1 MEGNTGVLRICAIVF
16 VTVLCRQAVCQ
27 RTPSPPG
34 DFRFTRKEY
43 NATIME
49 NSQAK
54 TYVKSRQKMGIYIT
68 SDLSASVKYSIVDG
82 DPLQLFKAEQHLVG
96 DFFFLRIRTKGG
108 NTYVLNREVTDS
120 YKLRVKA
127 EVRKTNSRKLEFWVD
142 VFLAVQDMNDLRPL
156 FSPTSYYIS
165 VSEDTQIRS
174 SIAQVTATDADI
186 GTNGEFYYS
195 FSQETDTFAIHP
207 ASGVVSLT
215 RQLDY
220 NQTPRYELTI
230 IAEDRGLHPGG
241 SGFSSTSRLQITV
254 VQDNLH
260 APEILVRTLP
270 MVVEHNAEPLT
281 YAVITVSDKDSGRN
295 GNIQGLEII
304 KGNEDG
310 KFEIQTGGKQN
321 EFAIKVLQ
329 TLDRETTP
337 NGYNLTLRAS
347 DKGQP
352 PKFSEK
358 VLFVQLM
365 DTNDH
370 APVFSQTRYEVTV
383 SEFAPVNTPVVM
395 VQATDPD
402 TGRNAEIVYDIQRG
416 NNKLRF
422 GINSRTGLIY
432 TKGELHR
439 EERASYELTVV
450 ATDRANPSNRKRNS
464 AVVVINIEDANDH
477 DPVFNDSKLSANIN
491 ENEKAGTWVLEVS
504 AYDLDAGENGYLTYS
519 LANVNPVPFE
529 IDHFNGWITTTKEL
543 DYEMMPQK
551 YMLRVRASDWGSP
564 YRRETEMTIPVKL
577 QNMNDN
583 TPQFEKV
590 KCEGTL
596 SRDAPIGQRV
606 HTLSAIDDDPADYV
620 RYEILSG
627 NENGLFELNPT
638 SGDLTL
644 ARKIGQFE
652 PSFISLKVTATDGD
666 NQASPVYLN
675 MTVTNSMQGNDY
687 INLQCQSTGV
697 AQEHMRKVQQKSRIN
712 ALEEDETM
720 HFSDIHTVNLHAPE
734 IDSGIP
740 REIDIGE
747 DSSVGTVLATVNA
760 RDSDTGYN
768 GMVVYVIAEGNT
780 DSCFTIG
787 MQSGEL
793 SILSPLDRERTESYI
808 LNITATDLGKPS
820 KGAWKRITI
829 NVMDA
834 NDNKPRFSQDKYEET
849 VDENIDI
856 GSTILQ
862 VYASDPDSGSAG
874 AVRYS
879 LLTGTEKFSIN
890 EKSGVIKTTAALD
903 REEAAVH
910 SLRIQARDQ
919 DESYPLSSVVTVT
932 VTLQDLN
939 DNAPKF
945 IPENYKVKVR
955 EDLPKGAVILMLEA
969 QDPDEGRGG
978 EIRYSLQDGDEG
990 KFDVDRLTGVIRL
1003 VGMLDFEDRQVYN
1016 ITARAKDKGSPQLT
1030 STCKIEVEVIDINEN
1045 LYAPEFPSFVSNG
1058 TVYENEEVGTEVLR
1072 VVATDLDSGNDGKVV
1087 YSIRDGSGLGRFVID
1102 DEGIIRTAEVLD
1114 RETESR
1120 YWLTVYAQDRAAVPL
1135 YNIIEVY
1142 IEVLDVNDNAPLTEF
1157 PIYYPSIDEG
1167 SGSGKSVIQ
1176 VRASDP
1182 DEDGTQKLTFRI
1194 TSGNPQGFFQI
1205 NQNSGLI
1212 TTTSRR
1218 LDREQQAEHILEI
1231 SVSDNGSPPQVSTTH
1246 VVVTVADVND
1256 NSPDFGTNTIRIRVP
1271 ERPRTNEKGDIYRV
1285 VASDDDVGPNG
1296 DLAYSIKGGNEK
1308 GRFTIDPTNGM
1319 ISTRKPLVD
1328 GQQYNLKI
1336 QAVDHGRPQRKSKVI
1351 VVIDVVPLPPET
1363 PLGPTLKSPEP
1374 EYNYKMIQEDW
1385 KVKEW
1390 ITVVEAEDPDSPDL
1404 WYNIIGGNVGE
1415 KFTIADDGILKLAK
1429 KLDWEERNKYNLTVE
1444 VTDGHKS
1451 ATKQILLSVIDL
1463 NDNRPQF
1470 AQKKYEVEI
1479 PEEAPIDTLV
1489 TRVTASDVD
1498 ENSRLFYSIDSST
1511 DPVSMQKFRINPR
1524 TGEIYTAS
1532 PLDHETKDQHIL
1544 TIMAKDQ
1551 DVSVMRNFVRVV
1563 INVKDSND
1571 HRPIFSAQEYTGGV
1585 YETAAYG
1592 TSVVQV
1598 VATDRD
1604 RGANSELTYT
1614 IETGNVGN
1622 VFSIDET
1629 LGIIMVSKQLDRSAL
1644 SQYHLTVKVR
1654 DNGNPPLS
1662 STVPIHIGV
1671 TISNNAPPKFD
1682 AKEYAIE
1689 VSENARL
1696 GSLIVMLGA
1705 TSRSSVTY
1713 EIIGGNT
1720 DGSFDVNPNSGVITC
1735 KKQLDYERQ
1744 TSYNL
1749 TVQATNMV
1757 SLSSTAT
1764 VLVHIADE
1772 NDNPPVFSQSEYIGS
1787 ISEAA
1792 TIGSVVLD
1800 VNNIPLVIAAT
1811 DADNE
1816 LNSLLVYEIIES
1828 AAQKYFS
1835 IDSNTGALRTIRTLD
1850 HEDIAEFRFTVQ
1862 VSDTGNPPLK
1872 AENPANVTIKV
1883 LDVND
1888 SPPTCT
1894 QDIYEATLLLPTY
1907 KDVAIVTVE
1916 AEDADTEANTQLS
1929 YVLTMGNEDKK
1940 FSINKDTGVITIV
1953 NTTGLFDRYELS
1965 VRVGDGK
1972 FHTSCIIRI
1981 EVKRTVMSGLR
1992 FTEESY
1998 FSEVTEN
2005 STEVKT
2011 VAIVTAVGNLLNEPL
2026 EYKILNPNNMFEVSP
2041 TSGVLRTLGIPFDR
2055 EEKEKY
2061 EIVIEVR
2068 DKRSTP
2074 RVAHVVVFVTIADIN
2089 DNAPVFVNLPYYSV
2103 VQVDAEPG
2111 TPVRTVTAVD
2121 KDAGK
2126 NSEIRYSLDSGAH
2139 KRFRINRKT
2148 GQIMVKQ
2155 PLEKDDTNKEYH
2167 LLIIAEDKGNPPLSA
2182 RIEVPVTVMN
2192 KAMPVFEKPF
2202 YAVSIPENIQLHT
2215 PVINIKAASP
2225 DGLKLIYSITDGDP
2239 FNQFNIDFDT
2249 GVINV
2254 VGSLDYETKQNF
2266 RLTVRAT
2273 DSRSGVDAEV
2283 VVDITVQD
2291 INDVAPVFEKPS
2303 YEATL
2308 SEAAAIGTTVIKV
2321 SATDL
2326 DSGVN
2331 QLMYYQIL
2339 QDEANSTD
2347 YFHIDTSSG
2356 LILTARN
2363 LDHEKIEKHDFTV
2376 RVSDGGMPSLSSE
2389 VHVIV
2394 TVLDLND
2401 NAPQFDQPSYDCM
2414 ISELAPRGHFVTKVS
2429 ASDADSTDNNRLVY
2443 AIVSGNEQM
2452 NFVIDPKTGIVSMS
2466 NLRKRELDPTYT
2478 LNVSVSD
2485 GVFTSSARVAVVV
2498 QSANTHSPVFSQ
2510 LNYAVSFDENNPRG
2524 TYVVMVTATD
2534 EDAGAYGEIS
2544 YSIASEKINQLF
2556 EIDADTGQ
2564 IYSKMA
2570 LDREDENQRM
2580 IIVPVVASDQGGR
2593 VSFCNVTVT
2602 LTDKN
2607 DNTPQFEL
2615 ASYQANIPTDAEEGA
2630 EVIQVN
2636 AIDQDIGTNSDI
2648 AYSLYDDSDTT
2659 AAVVKLF
2666 SVHSETGMI
2675 TTRQKLTGKEGK
2687 AFQFFVQATDGGNP
2701 TRTSSAPVE
2710 ILILGPDDI
2719 PPYFDPTVQHLYF
2732 VSEEMPVD
2740 SEVATVVADTNDT
2753 VKYSIVEADGP
2764 NSNKDNTFRI
2774 DSENGVIY
2782 VNKEL
2787 DTETTAWYSLKVQ
2800 AETLSSPP
2808 LLAFA
2813 DVSIQVKD
2821 ANDNKPKFD
2830 SKPYKITLPENAS
2843 VGTSVIQVHAFDPD
2857 QGANGEIVYGFAS
2870 DSNADEM
2877 SDFFTIDSESGWVT
2891 TLVPLDREM
2900 MSSYAFGVTATDKG
2914 EPKQLKDTTL
2924 VHVTVADVN
2933 DSPPTFRSST
2943 YNGQVREDALPGTIV
2958 ITVSTRD
2965 ADIGD
2970 NTIPTYYI
2978 TGGDPQ
2984 GQFNIERKTG
2994 KVYVNGPLD
3003 RETKQL
3009 YVLNITATD
3018 GAFTAMATVNIDVQD
3033 VNDNSPIC
3041 EQSRYTAS
3049 ISEDITPQTFVM
3061 EVLARDPDQGIHS
3074 QITYSLDGVG
3084 ADKFLLD
3091 KDTGVLMTG
3100 APLDREETPVY
3111 TLGVT
3116 AKDGGGKS
3124 CYTELTINLIDVN
3137 DNPPKFEKQQYLVPV
3152 YENTAVNTLLTRVQ
3166 ATDPDMGLNRKV
3178 MYSFVDSANGQFQV
3192 DENSGIVS
3200 LAKALDREAQASF
3213 NLTIRATD
3221 EGAPRRSS
3229 TSYLIISVLDI
3240 NDNPPEFEFA
3250 EYAKNVSESTPIGS
3264 QIINVYAVSKDVG
3277 PNAEITYEIISGNEH
3292 GKFEIGSYSGKIT
3305 IVNTLDYEA
3314 SQGYYLTVKAS
3325 DGGMPTL
3332 SDITTVSINV
3342 TDVNDNAPEFSMPMY
3357 SASISEDAHTGDS
3370 VIQVM
3375 ATDRDSPPNAQVTYT
3390 IVRGDS
3396 KGQFN
3401 IAPKLGIVTVSGAL
3415 DREEIQAYSLTVRAK
3430 DSGASPR
3437 YMDVVV
3443 NVDVL
3448 DINDSPPQ
3456 FSQANYS
3463 VFVQESKP
3471 IGTSILMFTV
3481 KDFDAP
3487 QNGPPYTFSIIS
3499 GNQGNEFHIDRSGI
3513 LRTSVV
3519 FQSDMRRKYNLQVR
3533 VADAG
3538 TPSLYGYTN
3547 VVVEVIEESMYP
3559 PVVTPHQISISSFRD
3574 DFPGGVIGKLHATDN
3589 DMYDKLTYSL
3599 VSNNKRLFGV
3609 NPNDGKIIAQPG
3621 LDVGEYI
3628 LNISVSDG
3636 KFITAGEV
3644 SVTVKLVTD
3653 EMLRNSVTV
3662 RFANIQPEEFLSSY
3676 QKEFFRTLR
3685 RLLKVKNKNIIVVS
3699 MQPVDGN
3706 LDVLFCIE
3714 TTTKGSQKEDYY
3726 KATALRR
3733 ELNQTVMDI
3742 QQNVGLSVLQI
3753 ISDSCSHNKCPVGA
3767 CRDILNL
3774 DIHAI
3779 AAISTAKISFVS
3791 PRHMRDYE
3799 CKCPGGLIGKDCNPC
3814 NSNPC
3819 PRYKMCLQD
3828 PKSIEGFECVCPDGT
3843 SPPNCNQLPFDDKGP
3858 MTFGGNSYIRYTL
3871 ANSVDQMSTQLS
3883 LAILPRSPN
3892 GKIMYARGE
3901 YDYSI
3906 LELINGYLQYRFN
3919 CGSGEGKVTMEF
3931 GGSEVTDG
3939 KWHYVEVSRNG
3950 AYAELKLD
3958 HKYIARGS
3966 AAGEN
3971 KILNLDDN
3979 DIYFGAEVAN
3989 RLRKKRAAVVSNG
4002 FLGCMDDMMLNGER
4016 LPRAGAN
4023 SVATLRDMTDV
4034 DFNCNDGMETL
4045 GVCGSNPCMNGGSCA
4060 VVSPSNRYICNC
4072 LPRFSGDNCQI
4083 DTQPCNSNPCKN
4095 GARCKN
4101 LLNDFKCEC
4110 QREWYG
4116 KRCEHSTSCNCFNGA
4131 TCLDTPSGKTCS
4143 CPDNFTGEKCQEDVN
4158 ECSRNPCQNGATCHN
4173 TEGSYFC
4180 NCTANTNG
4188 LHCENIIEM
4197 IMPKI
4202 ESNSINIGLEE
4213 IIGIIC
4219 CIIFLLLLVIIFV
4232 MVRRCRQRRK
4242 RNPHMSDIV
4251 ATGGD
4256 PNGIMMTEKRDD
4268 YHRDAK
4274 MVHIDTNLDDY
4285 RPPLPARPISYTPS
4299 LCGNSLNNLSDG
4311 AMGAEVEPV
4320 FSSSTDMLA
4329 VRNKNP
4335 AIVCSVAPTLPPPPP
4350 SNSASDSDSIQKPA
4364 WEFECP
4370 NVVEGYVESKVN
4382 DADAVMNNIAN
4393 DEMQVYRNEGGSMTD
4408 MVSLSSLPSESCD
4421 EDNMPGYHWD
4431 CSDWMPSSNL
4441 PNITEVPMCEM
4452 PDSSS
4457 SSNNHSLPHPH
4468 PHNLHYDP
4476 NVYSDGYQ
4484 GDPSDYTDHEY
4495 VTQYPDDEYGAGESD
4510 FPPPPDENYLQYP
4523 DDYQDGFAPIQPPS
4537 NMPVPEGDH
4546 MYRPQHYH
4554 PNQYLPAHHLSDD
4567 QIPMTEQE
4575 DHDYVYPPSYQE
4587 SMSQLPPG
4595 YDDYGNGSEYNADYE
4610 QSNIDDVSVS
4620 MYTTSNAS
4628 VSDLSGADMDE
4639 SEVALSDYESGG
4651 EGDNEGSQGN
4661 TRSMPQNDLHTEV

>member
-1 MEGNTGVLRICAIVF
+1 
-16 VTVLCRQAVCQ
+16 
-27 RTPSPPG
+27 
-34 DFRFTRKEY
+34 
-43 NATIME
+43 
-49 NSQAK
+49 
-54 TYVKSRQKMGIYIT
+54 
-68 SDLSASVKYSIVDG
+68 
-82 DPLQLFKAEQHLVG
+82 
-96 DFFFLRIRTKGG
+96 
-108 NTYVLNREVTDS
+108 
-120 YKLRVKA
+120 
-127 EVRKTNSRKLEFWVD
+127 
-142 VFLAVQDMNDLRPL
+142 
-156 FSPTSYYIS
+156 
-165 VSEDTQIRS
+165 
-174 SIAQVTATDADI
+174 
-186 GTNGEFYYS
+186 
-195 FSQETDTFAIHP
+195 
-207 ASGVVSLT
+207 
-215 RQLDY
+215 
-220 NQTPRYELTI
+220 
-230 IAEDRGLHPGG
+230 
-241 SGFSSTSRLQITV
+241 
-254 VQDNLH
+254 
-260 APEILVRTLP
+260 
-270 MVVEHNAEPLT
+270 
-281 YAVITVSDKDSGRN
+281 
-295 GNIQGLEII
+295 
-304 KGNEDG
+304 
-310 KFEIQTGGKQN
+310 
-321 EFAIKVLQ
+321 
-329 TLDRETTP
+329 
-337 NGYNLTLRAS
+337 
-347 DKGQP
+347 
-352 PKFSEK
+352 
-358 VLFVQLM
+358 
-365 DTNDH
+365 
-370 APVFSQTRYEVTV
+370 
-383 SEFAPVNTPVVM
+383 
-395 VQATDPD
+395 
-402 TGRNAEIVYDIQRG
+402 
-416 NNKLRF
+416 
-422 GINSRTGLIY
+422 
-432 TKGELHR
+432 
-439 EERASYELTVV
+439 
-450 ATDRANPSNRKRNS
+450 
-464 AVVVINIEDANDH
+464 
-477 DPVFNDSKLSANIN
+477 
-491 ENEKAGTWVLEVS
+491 
-504 AYDLDAGENGYLTYS
+504 
-519 LANVNPVPFE
+519 
-529 IDHFNGWITTTKEL
+529 
-543 DYEMMPQK
+543 
-551 YMLRVRASDWGSP
+551 
-564 YRRETEMTIPVKL
+564 
-577 QNMNDN
+577 
-583 TPQFEKV
+583 
-590 KCEGTL
+590 
-596 SRDAPIGQRV
+596 
-606 HTLSAIDDDPADYV
+606 
-620 RYEILSG
+620 
-627 NENGLFELNPT
+627 
-638 SGDLTL
+638 
-644 ARKIGQFE
+644 
-652 PSFISLKVTATDGD
+652 
-666 NQASPVYLN
+666 
-675 MTVTNSMQGNDY
+675 
-687 INLQCQSTGV
+687 
-697 AQEHMRKVQQKSRIN
+697 
-712 ALEEDETM
+712 
-720 HFSDIHTVNLHAPE
+720 
-734 IDSGIP
+734 
-740 REIDIGE
+740 
-747 DSSVGTVLATVNA
+747 
-760 RDSDTGYN
+760 
-768 GMVVYVIAEGNT
+768 
-780 DSCFTIG
+780 
-787 MQSGEL
+787 
-793 SILSPLDRERTESYI
+793 
-808 LNITATDLGKPS
+808 
-820 KGAWKRITI
+820 
-829 NVMDA
+829 
-834 NDNKPRFSQDKYEET
+834 
-849 VDENIDI
+849 
-856 GSTILQ
+856 
-862 VYASDPDSGSAG
+862 
-874 AVRYS
+874 
-879 LLTGTEKFSIN
+879 
-890 EKSGVIKTTAALD
+890 
-903 REEAAVH
+903 
-910 SLRIQARDQ
+910 
-919 DESYPLSSVVTVT
+919 
-932 VTLQDLN
+932 
-939 DNAPKF
+939 
-945 IPENYKVKVR
+945 
-955 EDLPKGAVILMLEA
+955 
-969 QDPDEGRGG
+969 
-978 EIRYSLQDGDEG
+978 
-990 KFDVDRLTGVIRL
+990 
-1003 VGMLDFEDRQVYN
+1003 
-1016 ITARAKDKGSPQLT
+1016 
-1030 STCKIEVEVIDINEN
+1030 
-1045 LYAPEFPSFVSNG
+1045 
-1058 TVYENEEVGTEVLR
+1058 
-1072 VVATDLDSGNDGKVV
+1072 
-1087 YSIRDGSGLGRFVID
+1087 
-1102 DEGIIRTAEVLD
+1102 
-1114 RETESR
+1114 
-1120 YWLTVYAQDRAAVPL
+1120 
-1135 YNIIEVY
+1135 
-1142 IEVLDVNDNAPLTEF
+1142 
-1157 PIYYPSIDEG
+1157 
-1167 SGSGKSVIQ
+1167 
-1176 VRASDP
+1176 
-1182 DEDGTQKLTFRI
+1182 
-1194 TSGNPQGFFQI
+1194 
-1205 NQNSGLI
+1205 
-1212 TTTSRR
+1212 
-1218 LDREQQAEHILEI
+1218 
-1231 SVSDNGSPPQVSTTH
+1231 
-1246 VVVTVADVND
+1246 
-1256 NSPDFGTNTIRIRVP
+1256 
-1271 ERPRTNEKGDIYRV
+1271 
-1285 VASDDDVGPNG
+1285 
-1296 DLAYSIKGGNEK
+1296 
-1308 GRFTIDPTNGM
+1308 
-1319 ISTRKPLVD
+1319 
-1328 GQQYNLKI
+1328 
-1336 QAVDHGRPQRKSKVI
+1336 
-1351 VVIDVVPLPPET
+1351 
-1363 PLGPTLKSPEP
+1363 
-1374 EYNYKMIQEDW
+1374 
-1385 KVKEW
+1385 
-1390 ITVVEAEDPDSPDL
+1390 
-1404 WYNIIGGNVGE
+1404 
-1415 KFTIADDGILKLAK
+1415 
-1429 KLDWEERNKYNLTVE
+1429 
-1444 VTDGHKS
+1444 
-1451 ATKQILLSVIDL
+1451 
-1463 NDNRPQF
+1463 
-1470 AQKKYEVEI
+1470 
-1479 PEEAPIDTLV
+1479 
-1489 TRVTASDVD
+1489 
-1498 ENSRLFYSIDSST
+1498 
-1511 DPVSMQKFRINPR
+1511 
-1524 TGEIYTAS
+1524 
-1532 PLDHETKDQHIL
+1532 
-1544 TIMAKDQ
+1544 
-1551 DVSVMRNFVRVV
+1551 MRNFVRVV

-1629 LGIIMVSKQLDRSAL
+1629 LGIITVSKQLDRSALSQYHLTVKVRDNGNPPLSSTVPIHIGVTISNNAPPKFDAKEYAIEVSENARLGSLIVMLGATSRSSVTYEIIGGNTDGSFDVNPNSGVITCKKQLDYERQTSYNLTVQATNMVSLSSTATVLVHIADENDNPPVFSQSEYIGSISEAATIGSVVLDVNNIPLVIAATDADNELNSLLVYEIIESAAQKYFSIDSNTGALRTIRTLDHEDIAEFRFTVQVSDTGNPPLKAENPANVTIKVLDVNDSPPTWNVGNVFSIDETLGIITVSKQLDRSAL

-2167 LLIIAEDKGNPPLSA
+2167 LVIIAEDKGNPPLSA

-2339 QDEANSTD
+2339 QDESNSTD

-2943 YNGQVREDALPGTIV
+2943 YQGQVREDALPGTIV

-3370 VIQVM
+3370 VIQQKQLYADLLLILVHSTGKITIVNTLDYEASQGYYLTVKASDGGMPTLSDITTVSINVTDVNDNAPEFSMPMYSASISEDAHTGDSVIQVM

-3463 VFVQESKP
+3463 VFV
-3471 IGTSILMFTV
+3471 
-3481 KDFDAP
+3481 
-3487 QNGPPYTFSIIS
+3487 
-3499 GNQGNEFHIDRSGI
+3499 
-3513 LRTSVV
+3513 
-3519 FQSDMRRKYNLQVR
+3519 
-3533 VADAG
+3533 
-3538 TPSLYGYTN
+3538 
-3547 VVVEVIEESMYP
+3547 
-3559 PVVTPHQISISSFRD
+3559 
-3574 DFPGGVIGKLHATDN
+3574 
-3589 DMYDKLTYSL
+3589 
-3599 VSNNKRLFGV
+3599 
-3609 NPNDGKIIAQPG
+3609 
-3621 LDVGEYI
+3621 
-3628 LNISVSDG
+3628 
-3636 KFITAGEV
+3636 
-3644 SVTVKLVTD
+3644 
-3653 EMLRNSVTV
+3653 
-3662 RFANIQPEEFLSSY
+3662 

-4110 QREWYG
+4110 QRE
-4116 KRCEHSTSCNCFNGA
+4116 C
-4131 TCLDTPSGKTCS
+4131 
-4143 CPDNFTGEKCQEDVN
+4143 
-4158 ECSRNPCQNGATCHN
+4158 
-4173 TEGSYFC
+4173 
-4180 NCTANTNG
+4180 
-4188 LHCENIIEM
+4188 
-4197 IMPKI
+4197 
-4202 ESNSINIGLEE
+4202 
-4213 IIGIIC
+4213 
-4219 CIIFLLLLVIIFV
+4219 
-4232 MVRRCRQRRK
+4232 
-4242 RNPHMSDIV
+4242 
-4251 ATGGD
+4251 
-4256 PNGIMMTEKRDD
+4256 
-4268 YHRDAK
+4268 
-4274 MVHIDTNLDDY
+4274 
-4285 RPPLPARPISYTPS
+4285 

-4421 EDNMPGYHWD
+4421 EDNMP
-4431 CSDWMPSSNL
+4431 
-4441 PNITEVPMCEM
+4441 V
-4452 PDSSS
+4452 
-4457 SSNNHSLPHPH
+4457 
-4468 PHNLHYDP
+4468 
-4476 NVYSDGYQ
+4476 
-4484 GDPSDYTDHEY
+4484 
-4495 VTQYPDDEYGAGESD
+4495 
-4510 FPPPPDENYLQYP
+4510 
-4523 DDYQDGFAPIQPPS
+4523 
-4537 NMPVPEGDH
+4537 
-4546 MYRPQHYH
+4546 
-4554 PNQYLPAHHLSDD
+4554 
-4567 QIPMTEQE
+4567 
-4575 DHDYVYPPSYQE
+4575 
-4587 SMSQLPPG
+4587 
-4595 YDDYGNGSEYNADYE
+4595 SEYE
-4610 QSNIDDVSVS
+4610 I
-4620 MYTTSNAS
+4620 AS
-4628 VSDLSGADMDE
+4628 
-4639 SEVALSDYESGG
+4639 
-4651 EGDNEGSQGN
+4651 
-4661 TRSMPQNDLHTEV
+4661 